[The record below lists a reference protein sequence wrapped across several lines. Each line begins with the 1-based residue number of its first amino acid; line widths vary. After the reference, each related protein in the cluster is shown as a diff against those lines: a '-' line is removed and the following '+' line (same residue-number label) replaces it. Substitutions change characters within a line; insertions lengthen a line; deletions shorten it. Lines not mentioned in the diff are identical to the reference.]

1 MQELLADFRYATRT
15 LWKNP
20 GFTLVAVLALALGTG
35 ATTAIFSVV
44 DAVLLR
50 PLPYSTADRLVGV
63 LHYDSKRGPESA
75 ALSYPDF
82 RDFRSQNHTLD
93 HMAVY
98 HPDSWPMLAPG
109 KEPVNVHMAV
119 VSADLF
125 PMLAVHPAAGR
136 TFTAA
141 EDEDTAGPMKAIL
154 SDYAWR
160 KLFGGDQ
167 AILGKTVLLR
177 QQPYT
182 IIGIMPRGFQF
193 PIQSEP
199 TELWTTFGYSP
210 DLRKTSPEST
220 PMGIQRGAHFL
231 DFAATLKPG
240 VSTDQARA
248 DLAVINTRLA
258 KQFRNSNQYREV
270 QVLPMLDH
278 MVAQL
283 RPVLLLLLGAVG
295 CVLLIACAN
304 VANLLLAR
312 ATTRSRELAIRTAL
326 GAGRARLVRQILTES
341 VLLSLLGGV
350 FGLLLAAWGTAL
362 LAHYGP
368 QDVPRLADAR
378 LNVEVFVFALAMSLV
393 TGLVFGAVPALRA
406 ANSSPGEALKDGSR
420 GSTEGLRHNKARSIL
435 VIAEVALALMLL
447 SSAGLLI
454 RSLDRLN
461 HTNAGY
467 DTANVLTGT
476 FDFPE
481 SRYPDAKLVQ
491 ALDSLEAKLSAL
503 PNVIAAS
510 DVVVLPLA
518 GDDMSTGIDFQGKP
532 VSSADRP
539 ITRVNIAAPNYF
551 RAMGT
556 PLLAGRD
563 FNSRDVDKAPEVVI
577 VNQAFVQQFFPN
589 ENPIGKRVRP
599 GFGHGGGE
607 PPMREIV
614 GVVASVQQDRIG
626 KKSLP
631 EVFMPRGQFPNTS
644 TAVVVRTTG
653 DAHALIPAFRSAVR
667 AIDPDLPIGHL
678 RTMEDWTGLSL
689 AQPRFQ
695 SYLFVIFGAIALLL
709 TAVGL
714 YGVIAYSVAQRT
726 QEIGTRMA
734 LGAQQANIL
743 KLVVGEGMLLAIL
756 GAVIGIAG
764 ALGISGLLQKLVY
777 EVSPTDPATIAAIT
791 VTILCVSLL
800 AAYVPARRAARIDP
814 MTALRNE

>member
-1 MQELLADFRYATRT
+1 MRELLADFRYATRT

-20 GFTLVAVLALALGTG
+20 GFAIIAVLALALGTG

-50 PLPYSTADRLVGV
+50 PLPFTSADRLIGI
-63 LHYDSKRGPESA
+63 LHYDAKRGPEASN
-75 ALSYPDF
+75 LSYPDF

-109 KEPVNVHMAV
+109 HEPVNVHMAI
-119 VSADLF
+119 VSADMF
-125 PMLAVHPAAGR
+125 PMLAARPTAGR
-136 TFTAA
+136 TFTSA
-141 EDEDTAGPMKAIL
+141 EDEDTAGPMKAVL
-154 SDYAWR
+154 SDSAWR
-160 KLFGGDQ
+160 RLFGGDQ
-167 AILGKTVLLR
+167 ATLGKTVLLR

-199 TELWTTFGYSP
+199 TDLWTTFGYSS
-210 DLRKTSPEST
+210 DLRKNSPEST
-220 PMGIQRGAHFL
+220 PMGTQRGAHFL

-240 VSTDQARA
+240 VSIAQAHS
-248 DLAVINTRLA
+248 DLAVINARLA
-258 KQFRNSNQYREV
+258 KQFPNSNQNREV
-270 QVLPMLDH
+270 QVVALLDH
-278 MVAQL
+278 LVAQL
-283 RPVLLLLLGAVG
+283 RPTLLLLLGAVG

-350 FGLLLAAWGTAL
+350 AGLLLAAWGIAL

-368 QDVPRLADAR
+368 QDVPRLAYAR
-378 LNVEVFVFALAMSLV
+378 LNPEVFLFALAVSLL
-393 TGLVFGAVPALRA
+393 TGLVFGAAPALRA

-461 HTNAGY
+461 HANTGY
-467 DTANVLTGT
+467 DSANVLTGAL
-476 FDFPE
+476 DFPE
-481 SRYPDAKLVQ
+481 SRYPDAKLIQ
-491 ALDSLEAKLSAL
+491 SLDSLEARLAAL
-503 PNVIAAS
+503 PNVAAAS
-510 DVVVLPLA
+510 DIVILPLA
-518 GDDMSTGIDFQGKP
+518 GDDMSTDLEIQGRP
-532 VSSADRP
+532 VRSSDRP
-539 ITRVNIAAPNYF
+539 TTRINIAAPNYF

-563 FNSRDVDKAPEVVI
+563 FNARDVDRAPEVVV

-589 ENPIGKRVRP
+589 DNPIGKRVRP
-599 GFGHGGGE
+599 GFSHGVGD

-614 GVVASVQQDRIG
+614 GVVGSVQQDRIG
-626 KKSLP
+626 KKAIP
-631 EVFMPRGQFPNTS
+631 EVFIPRDQFPTTS
-644 TAVVVRTTG
+644 TTIVVRTVG
-653 DAHALIPAFRSAVR
+653 DARELMPAFRSEVHAV
-667 AIDPDLPIGHL
+667 DPDLPIRHL
-678 RTMEDWTGLSL
+678 RTMEDWVGLSL
-689 AQPRFQ
+689 AQPKFQ

-743 KLVVGEGMLLAIL
+743 KLVVGEGMLLAII
-756 GAVIGIAG
+756 GTVIGVAG
-764 ALGISGLLQKLVY
+764 ALAISGLLQKLVY
-777 EVSPTDPATIAAIT
+777 EISPTDPVTIAAIT
-791 VTILCVSLL
+791 ATILCVSLL

>member
-1 MQELLADFRYATRT
+1 MRQLLADFRYASRT

-20 GFTLVAVLALALGTG
+20 GFAIIAVLALALGTG

-50 PLPYSTADRLVGV
+50 PLPYSTAARLVDV
-63 LHYDSKRGPESA
+63 LHYDSKRGPESSN
-75 ALSYPDF
+75 LSYPDF
-82 RDFRSQNHTLD
+82 RDFRAQNHTLD
-93 HMAVY
+93 HTAAY

-109 KEPVNVHMAV
+109 HEPVNVHMAV

-125 PMLAVHPAAGR
+125 PLLDVHPAVGR

-141 EDEDTAGPMKAIL
+141 EDEDTAGPMKAVL

-160 KLFGGDQ
+160 KLFGGDRT
-167 AILGKTVLLR
+167 ILGKTVLLR

-199 TELWTTFGYSP
+199 TDLWTTFGYAP
-210 DLRKTSPEST
+210 DLRKNSPEST
-220 PMGIQRGAHFL
+220 PMGTQRGAHFL
-231 DFAATLKPG
+231 DFVATVKAG
-240 VSTDQARA
+240 VSMDQARS
-248 DLAVINTRLA
+248 DIAVINARLA
-258 KQFRNSNQYREV
+258 KQFRNTDQYRQT
-270 QVLPMLDH
+270 QVIALLDH

-312 ATTRSRELAIRTAL
+312 ATTRTRELAIRTAL

-341 VLLSLLGGV
+341 VLLSLLGGI

-368 QDVPRLADAR
+368 QDVPRLADAQ
-378 LNVEVFVFALAMSLV
+378 LNVEVFVFALGISLL
-393 TGLVFGAVPALRA
+393 TGLIFGAVPAIRA
-406 ANSSPGEALKDGSR
+406 GNSSPGEALKEGSR
-420 GSTEGLRHNKARSIL
+420 GTTEGLRHNKARSVL

-467 DTANVLTGT
+467 DQANVLTGT

-491 ALDSLEAKLSAL
+491 ALDSMEAKLGSL
-503 PNVIAAS
+503 PNVVAVS
-510 DVVVLPLA
+510 DVVILPLG
-518 GDDMSTGIDFQGKP
+518 GDDMSTDLEIQGRP
-532 VSSADRP
+532 VNPSDRLT
-539 ITRVNIAAPNYF
+539 TRINIAGPNYF

-556 PLLAGRD
+556 PLLSGRD
-563 FNSRDVDKAPEVVI
+563 FNSRDVDKAPEVVV

-589 ENPIGKRVRP
+589 QNPIGKRVKP
-599 GFGHGGGE
+599 GFGHGAGD

-626 KKSLP
+626 KKSVP
-631 EVFMPRGQFPNTS
+631 EVFIPRNQFPNTS
-644 TAVVVRTTG
+644 TAIVVRTTG

-689 AQPRFQ
+689 AQPKFQ

-743 KLVVGEGMLLAIL
+743 KLVVGEGMLLAII
-756 GAVIGIAG
+756 GTAVGIAG

-777 EVSPTDPATIAAIT
+777 EISPTDPATIAAIT
-791 VTILCVSLL
+791 VTILGVSLL